1 MMPETTDARTNP
13 CDPER
18 PVNTR
23 RRRRSGRAAN
33 QASPKT
39 RACRADHLWQR
50 AVVSQEWLAK
60 KLARKSASNV
70 NQQSRRLDGKP
81 AINSMPEQMK
91 HFQEEADTTSS

>member
-1 MMPETTDARTNP
+1 MPERIHATRNARSILAEGDAADALQTKI
-13 CDPER
+13 
-18 PVNTR
+18 
-23 RRRRSGRAAN
+23 
-33 QASPKT
+33 PKT
-39 RACRADHLWQR
+39 RACRADNLWRR
-50 AVVSQEWLAK
+50 AVVSQEWLAT